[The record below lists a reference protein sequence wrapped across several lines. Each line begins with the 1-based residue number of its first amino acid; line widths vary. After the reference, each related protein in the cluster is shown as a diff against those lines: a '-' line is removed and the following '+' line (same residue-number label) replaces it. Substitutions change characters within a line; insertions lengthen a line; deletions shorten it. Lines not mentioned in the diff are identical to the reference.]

1 MIGGKTTRVYPEA
14 TEATTA
20 LVCQEN
26 YLPGGEAEREGE
38 DRSTT
43 VLAREAAEGAAC
55 TCFRLPR
62 DFGQNEDV
70 VAIRVRRRRRPSRKY
85 NKRAVVSCPLIKE
98 G

>member
-20 LVCQEN
+20 PVCQEN
-26 YLPGGEAEREGE
+26 YLPGRGAERGREGG
-38 DRSTT
+38 STT
-43 VLAREAAEGAAC
+43 ALAREAAEGAAC

-70 VAIRVRRRRRPSRKY
+70 AAVARLSRSPPSMEEK
-85 NKRAVVSCPLIKE
+85 V
-98 G
+98 